1 MDEMDMMDNMKKV
14 YSVHFVYIVHWV
26 YEVMKS
32 WGWGSEWSNNNY
44 KRGRNQRKITC

>member
-26 YEVMKS
+26 YEVMIYGVGGVSRDMTIIK
-32 WGWGSEWSNNNY
+32 ENDIDE
-44 KRGRNQRKITC
+44 K